1 MLGVHIVCGTWV
13 GARFLDMP
21 WFMELLII
29 LLYVVLETW
38 LPCYLVYLYYN
49 DFRFMAKDMLVS
61 YNLTCSH

>member
-1 MLGVHIVCGTWV
+1 VLGVHIVCGTWV

-49 DFRFMAKDMLVS
+49 DFRFMA
-61 YNLTCSH
+61 